1 MLKNEHYLLSQ
12 REYLAKA
19 LTKVDKASEL
29 LQQAG
34 MVIMNLEHFRFHS
47 HVIDSQVEILGALI
61 EQLECRQN
69 EIEEEIEQEL
79 TIANEMRC
87 TNEQVQSNKSSIH
100 FRSSK
105 LWLA

>member
-19 LTKVDKASEL
+19 LTKVDKASDL

-34 MVIMNLEHFRFHS
+34 MAIMNLEHFRFHS
-47 HVIDSQVEILGALI
+47 HVIDSQVDILGALI

-79 TIANEMRC
+79 TIANEMR
-87 TNEQVQSNKSSIH
+87 
-100 FRSSK
+100 
-105 LWLA
+105 